1 MIGHDFLRS
10 KMLKWS
16 VSSLSTTSQQNS
28 EDVENTSIDLCEK
41 ERLKGVIEKTDEGN
55 DGRVTENYAGEK
67 NGGEAGA
74 SQLPAF
80 RGRNYLVGGNFH
92 ILPAEINMDV
102 NKDSNMQEKN
112 PKSHPC
118 ECEIGVTG

>member
-1 MIGHDFLRS
+1 
-10 KMLKWS
+10 MLKWS

-102 NKDSNMQEKN
+102 NKDLNMQEKK
-112 PKSHPC
+112 KSH
-118 ECEIGVTG
+118 VTPV